1 MKSQNVSGVRPPTS
15 AKLSARLL
23 NVSSVLSVKVS
34 LTRAGYDYGHEQ
46 TYDSTSVLLED
57 DTMNFDDAL
66 KAFKPISRDV
76 LERLI
81 EDDIVAEPFSEHD
94 RNFLTALSRLWK
106 DEWYVA
112 QMNKSFTPDKRAI
125 MLAFPDFGKIERYI
139 LSSYLNLKPGMK
151 LNVKEMTRRIREHF
165 KLDYPASKIRRVR
178 QIAYNLRRQER
189 GKTRKRFVIQMAL
202 LREAGEENVCQK
214 I

>member
-1 MKSQNVSGVRPPTS
+1 
-15 AKLSARLL
+15 
-23 NVSSVLSVKVS
+23 
-34 LTRAGYDYGHEQ
+34 
-46 TYDSTSVLLED
+46 
-57 DTMNFDDAL
+57 MNFDDAL
-66 KAFKPISRDV
+66 KAFKPIPHGV

-81 EDDIVAEPFSEHD
+81 EDDIVAEPFTESD
-94 RNFLTALSRLWK
+94 RKFLTALSRLWK

-151 LNVKEMTRRIREHF
+151 LNVREMTRRIREHF
-165 KLDYPASKIRRVR
+165 KLEYPAAKIRRVR
-178 QIAYNLRRQER
+178 QIAYNMRRQER

-202 LREAGEENVCQK
+202 LRESSEGNVCQK